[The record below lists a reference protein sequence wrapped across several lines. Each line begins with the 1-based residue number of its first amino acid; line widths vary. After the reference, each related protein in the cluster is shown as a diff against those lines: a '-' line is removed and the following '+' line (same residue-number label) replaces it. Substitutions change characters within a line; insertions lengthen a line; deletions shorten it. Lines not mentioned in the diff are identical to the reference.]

1 MSNLNKLGIK
11 QPAYPV
17 YEECK
22 QKLLAFMKPLDM
34 DAGIRNALLRRASIL
49 ANGVS
54 EILAMLSA
62 EQNKNW
68 QSLTI
73 AEACV
78 KYRKQSQIRRTAGAF
93 LEMGLDSL
101 FRAIFADFKNGWA
114 FIKTPVELSLEFA
127 EYVPK
132 LKEEKRKNK
141 VESD

>member
-1 MSNLNKLGIK
+1 MSNLNKSGIK
-11 QPAYPV
+11 QPAFPV

-22 QKLLAFMKPLDM
+22 QKLLSFMKPLEM
-34 DAGIRNALLRRASIL
+34 DAGIRNALLRRAGIL

-54 EILAMLSA
+54 EILAMLST

-68 QSLTI
+68 QALST

-78 KYRKQSQIRRTAGAF
+78 KYRKQSHIRQTAGAF

-101 FRAIFADFKNGWA
+101 FRAIFDDFKNGWV
-114 FIKTPVELSLEFA
+114 FIKNPVELSLEFA
-127 EYVPK
+127 AYVPK

>member
-1 MSNLNKLGIK
+1 MSNLNKSGIK

-34 DAGIRNALLRRASIL
+34 DDGIRNALLRRASIL

-54 EILAMLSA
+54 EILTILSA

-114 FIKTPVELSLEFA
+114 LTKTPVELSLEFA
-127 EYVPK
+127 AYVPK